1 MRTLLAFLLLASPAF
16 AADMSV
22 SIGGVTETWTLSS
35 ADQTKFDA
43 WVQSA
48 YKCTGIDCTPL
59 TLAQAEVLW
68 AQATLQGTIDNV
80 TRWDKL
86 QTAQQA
92 VAEIPPITPMKNK
105 RK

>member
-1 MRTLLAFLLLASPAF
+1 MKSLIAFLLLTTPAF

-22 SIGGVTETWTLSS
+22 SIGGVSETWTLSS

-43 WVQSA
+43 WVQDA
-48 YKCTGIDCTPL
+48 YKCTGKDCTPL
-59 TLAQAEVLW
+59 TLAEAEQKW
-68 AQATLQGTIDNV
+68 AQATLQGTLDNV
-80 TRWDKL
+80 TRWDKIN
-86 QTAQQA
+86 TAQQA